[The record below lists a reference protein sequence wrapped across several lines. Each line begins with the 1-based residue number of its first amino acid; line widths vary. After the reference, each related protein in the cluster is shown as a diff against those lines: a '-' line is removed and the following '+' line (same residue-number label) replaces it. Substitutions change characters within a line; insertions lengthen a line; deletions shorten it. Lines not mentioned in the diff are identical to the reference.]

1 MAFFVML
8 LWHKKDKHNSYFAYT
23 FTFIIRSYFQ
33 SNSLSELHKVLW
45 LLTLTNSSTLMS
57 TFSTGQPVS

>member
-45 LLTLTNSSTLMS
+45 LLTLADLY
-57 TFSTGQPVS
+57 